1 MDNLMPLNDS
11 QNTATARQEAQT
23 PSLSSLLGGIVTDMH
38 KLIEEHLELLR
49 LEVQDDFE
57 KSKAALLP
65 MAIGS
70 GLVVSAGILLLAM
83 LVGWLCWLY
92 PTIPWFG
99 WSGILALFLA
109 TVGSIL
115 YIVGKAK
122 LNDVQPMPE
131 VTLQTVKE
139 SIQCI
144 SDKVKTD

>member
-1 MDNLMPLNDS
+1 MNQTMPLS
-11 QNTATARQEAQT
+11 ERQGIATEQHEEQM

-38 KLIEEHLELLR
+38 QLLEEHLELLR

-70 GLVVSAGILLLAM
+70 GLVGAAGALLLAM
-83 LVGWLCWLY
+83 LIGWLNWLY

-99 WSGILALFLA
+99 WAGILAAILAAVGLILFIIGKTKLT
-109 TVGSIL
+109 TVNPI
-115 YIVGKAK
+115 
-122 LNDVQPMPE
+122 PE
-131 VTLQTVKE
+131 VTLQAVKE

-144 SDKVKTD
+144 SNKVKD